1 MEASEAAPR
10 QGGWVRLYQAPYR
23 AAKRDKHPANVSMIG
38 ALRDSVARED
48 AGRKRFTI
56 AVGLV
61 AICEDVCA
69 FNLTAHARNLMMTKG
84 ESEGMLLQTSQ
95 GQSGSAHV
103 VVLGNEKGGSGKSTT
118 ALHIAV
124 ALLKAGQRVATIDLD
139 CRQQSFTRYINNRR
153 AWANRTGLDLEI
165 PVHRCIKLGQ
175 TMQIAENE
183 MTEFEQFEESVRA
196 VEHSFD
202 FIVIDTPGSDSYLM
216 RLAHSMADTLVTPIN
231 DSFLDFDVLGTV
243 DPETYSVTG
252 ESHYA
257 EMVRD
262 TRRKRRQIDGAST
275 DWIVVRNRLSMLG
288 SRNKQLV
295 ADGLNELSLRLGFR
309 SVDGF
314 AERVVYREFFPRGLT
329 ALDDLDEATLG
340 TRPNLGHVTA
350 REEVTSLLRQLKLP
364 LDERGRRR
372 AANRAEWFS
381 QVDKPLELHDII
393 GA

>member
-1 MEASEAAPR
+1 ML
-10 QGGWVRLYQAPYR
+10 VQA
-23 AAKRDKHPANVSMIG
+23 
-38 ALRDSVARED
+38 
-48 AGRKRFTI
+48 
-56 AVGLV
+56 
-61 AICEDVCA
+61 
-69 FNLTAHARNLMMTKG
+69 
-84 ESEGMLLQTSQ
+84 SQ

-124 ALLKAGQRVATIDLD
+124 ALMKAGQRVATIDLD
-139 CRQQSFTRYINNRR
+139 CRQQSFTRYINNRQ
-153 AWANRTGLDLEI
+153 AWARRTGIELEL
-165 PVHRCIKLGQ
+165 PVHRCIKAGL
-175 TMQIAENE
+175 TMHVADNE
-183 MTEFEQFEESVRA
+183 DSELTQFTDAVSA
-196 VEHSFD
+196 VEHTFD
-202 FIVIDTPGSDSYLM
+202 FIVIDTPGTDSYLM

-243 DPETYSVTG
+243 DPQTYAVTG

-262 TRRKRRQIDGAST
+262 TRRKRRSLDGASS
-275 DWIVVRNRLSMLG
+275 DWIVVRNRLSMIG

-295 ADGLNELSLRLGFR
+295 ADGLKELSFRLGFR

-329 ALDDLDEATLG
+329 ALDDIDETTLG
-340 TRPNLGHVTA
+340 TKPSLGHVTA

-372 AANRAEWFS
+372 AANRTEWFNS
-381 QVDKPLELHDII
+381 VDKPLEVHDIL

>member
-1 MEASEAAPR
+1 M
-10 QGGWVRLYQAPYR
+10 
-23 AAKRDKHPANVSMIG
+23 
-38 ALRDSVARED
+38 
-48 AGRKRFTI
+48 
-56 AVGLV
+56 LV
-61 AICEDVCA
+61 
-69 FNLTAHARNLMMTKG
+69 
-84 ESEGMLLQTSQ
+84 QTTQ

-124 ALLKAGQRVATIDLD
+124 ALMKAGQRVATIDLD
-139 CRQQSFTRYINNRR
+139 CRQQSFTRYINNRS
-153 AWANRTGLDLEI
+153 AWARRTGLDLEI
-165 PVHRCIKLGQ
+165 PVHSCIRLGE
-175 TMQIAENE
+175 TMHIADNE
-183 MTEFEQFEESVRA
+183 STELLQFMDAVSA
-196 VEHSFD
+196 VERTFD

-243 DPETYSVTG
+243 DPVTYAVTG

-262 TRRKRRQIDGAST
+262 ARRKRRQHDGAST
-275 DWIVVRNRLSMLG
+275 DWIVVRNRLSILG

-295 ADGLNELSLRLGFR
+295 AGGLKELSLRMGFR
-309 SVDGF
+309 AIDGF

-340 TRPNLGHVTA
+340 ARPSMGHVTA

-372 AANRAEWFS
+372 AANRAEWFA
-381 QVDKPLELHDII
+381 QVDKPLETHDIL

>member
-1 MEASEAAPR
+1 ML
-10 QGGWVRLYQAPYR
+10 VQA
-23 AAKRDKHPANVSMIG
+23 
-38 ALRDSVARED
+38 
-48 AGRKRFTI
+48 
-56 AVGLV
+56 
-61 AICEDVCA
+61 
-69 FNLTAHARNLMMTKG
+69 
-84 ESEGMLLQTSQ
+84 SQ

-139 CRQQSFTRYINNRR
+139 CRQQSFTRYINNRQ
-153 AWANRTGLDLEI
+153 AWARRTGLELDV
-165 PVHRCIKLGQ
+165 PVHRCIKAGL
-175 TMQIAENE
+175 TMHVADNENSE
-183 MTEFEQFEESVRA
+183 LQQFTDAVSA
-196 VEHSFD
+196 VEHTFD
-202 FIVIDTPGSDSYLM
+202 FIVIDTPGTDSYLM

-243 DPETYSVTG
+243 DPQTYAVTG
-252 ESHYA
+252 ESHYS

-262 TRRKRRQIDGAST
+262 TRRKRRQLDGASS
-275 DWIVVRNRLSMLG
+275 DWIVVRNRLSMIG

-295 ADGLNELSLRLGFR
+295 ADGLNELSFRLGFR
-309 SVDGF
+309 AVDGF

-329 ALDDLDEATLG
+329 ALDDIDEATLG
-340 TRPNLGHVTA
+340 TRPSLGHVTA

-372 AANRAEWFS
+372 ASNRAEWFN
-381 QVDKPLELHDII
+381 QVDKPLEVHDIL